1 MANRRVLKKNVNILC
16 EMLLFQYLLY
26 VDLKKETIEN
36 TDELFSEIIAI
47 RDEFLSRISH
57 TEKGSEKLFYKKFN
71 EDFSTQFEAV
81 VSKFEK
87 LSK

>member
-1 MANRRVLKKNVNILC
+1 
-16 EMLLFQYLLY
+16 MLLFQYLLY

-36 TDELFSEIIAI
+36 TDELFSEILTL

-71 EDFSTQFEAV
+71 EDFGNRFEAV
-81 VSKFEK
+81 VAKFEK